1 MTQDAT
7 ALPRVSI
14 VTVYYNR
21 EAYVADAIESLLAQD
36 YPNLEI
42 IAVDDGSTDG
52 TLAAL
57 RRYEDP
63 RYRVLTKPNSGFTDT
78 INHGI
83 QASDGTYL
91 AIHGSGDISY
101 PARISKQAA
110 VLRAREGIGLVGC
123 HVAIEQN
130 PGDTAKIRARTKRGS
145 LADTI
150 AASNPFTHGEVMFRR
165 ALYDR
170 VGGYRPFFQYAQDR
184 DLWVRMARHSDYD
197 IVPETLYLRRK
208 LDGGVA
214 VSPTKLL
221 MQAYFSDFAIQCG
234 ASVDAHGKDLL
245 DRHGPKA
252 LFWRKRSKALS
263 KKLSGYALQWLRR
276 GEAEAAQMLMEA
288 ALAEGRLPSTLVK
301 SGLCR
306 LHTWPAIWRLLVTP
320 MLDRYNMVRPQ
331 L

>member
-1 MTQDAT
+1 MMHNTT

-21 EAYVADAIESLLAQD
+21 QAYVAEAIESLLGQD

-42 IAVDDGSTDG
+42 IAVDDGSSDG
-52 TLAAL
+52 TLEAL
-57 RRYEDP
+57 NRYRDP
-63 RYRVLTKPNSGFTDT
+63 RYKVLTKPNSGFTDA

-83 QASDGTYL
+83 RASDGAYV

-101 PARISKQAA
+101 PARVSKQAA
-110 VLRAREGIGLVGC
+110 LMRSDDDIGLVGC
-123 HVAIEQN
+123 HVAIEQRASEA
-130 PGDTAKIRARTKRGS
+130 TKLRARTKRAC
-145 LADTI
+145 LIDTI
-150 AASNPFTHGEVMFRR
+150 ATSNPFTHGEVMFRR
-165 ALYDR
+165 ALFDR

-221 MQAYFSDFAIQCG
+221 MQAYYSDFAVQCG

-252 LFWRKRSKALS
+252 LFLRKRSKTLS
-263 KKLSGYALQWLRR
+263 KKLSGYGLQWMRR
-276 GEAEAAQMLMEA
+276 GEVEAADMLMEA
-288 ALAEGRLPSTLVK
+288 ALREARLPSSLLK
-301 SGLCR
+301 FGLCR
-306 LHTWPAIWRLLVTP
+306 LHSWPPIWRHCVTP
-320 MLDRYNMVRPQ
+320 LLDRYNMVRPH